1 LNTIDVF
8 AGTWREWTITL
19 RVDNLLTNWGRGVG
33 VSVRFRVACI
43 PGLGLLLGACTTV
56 FSSESLIRP
65 SNQDAQ
71 AIGISYTLPKALI
84 RGKVVVDPSNAAFVM
99 CLLSKPVSVADAQQ
113 QYYMPFNNS
122 PFSADKFTVQKDD
135 TSGRLTSIN
144 VTTID
149 RFEEFAIN
157 LAKSAGALTA
167 LFKQEQGQ
175 LSMSMCGA
183 ENPAVVVLA
192 TFDIDPSED
201 AQFKGDLAAVN
212 DVVLRFARQKAQ
224 QCTPQRVSRGKKVA
238 PDTTEADEA
247 CNEYHRIAITYDQR
261 NPPIRMQWILPRAP
275 RAPKPDCS
283 VGFCY
288 RHTLPHTV
296 QVAMAGSSVHSYT
309 YQLPNASPVVAM
321 DITRAITVTKTTK
334 IEFGDLGQMTKIVV
348 QKGKDDGTK
357 GSEAE
362 GLALL
367 PMSVINAYF
376 GALSETGQI
385 IGKGVTPEKQ
395 RNENKA
401 AVDQAEAEKL
411 KQQTDA
417 ATQLKAQTDKAAAEA
432 AKEDYAIIASNG
444 LSVSKLKADELASR
458 QDQDPGRKK
467 DGGPG
472 EGGPQGPGTAPKR

>member
-1 LNTIDVF
+1 
-8 AGTWREWTITL
+8 
-19 RVDNLLTNWGRGVG
+19 
-33 VSVRFRVACI
+33 VRFRVACI
-43 PGLGLLLGACTTV
+43 PGLGLLLAACTTV
-56 FSSESLIRP
+56 FSSESLVRP
-65 SNQDAQ
+65 SHQDAQ
-71 AIGISYTLPKALI
+71 AIGISYTLPKAVI
-84 RGKVVVDPSNAAFVM
+84 RGKVVVDPLTAAFVM

-149 RFEEFAIN
+149 RFEEFAVN

-167 LFKQEQGQ
+167 LFRQEQGQ
-175 LSMSMCGA
+175 LSKSMCA
-183 ENPAVVVLA
+183 ADNAAVVVLA

-201 AQFKGDLAAVN
+201 VQFKGDLAAVN
-212 DVVLRFARQKAQ
+212 EVVLRFARQKAQ
-224 QCTPQRVSRGKKVA
+224 QCTPQRVSRGKKGAV
-238 PDTTEADEA
+238 DTSEVDEA
-247 CNEYHRIAITYDQR
+247 CREYHRMAITYDQR

-385 IGKGVTPEKQ
+385 IGKGATSEKEKIQ
-395 RNENKA
+395 NKA
-401 AVDQAEAEKL
+401 ASDQADADKL

-417 ATQLKAQTDKAAAEA
+417 ATQIKNENDKIATEA

-444 LSVSKLKADELASR
+444 LNVTKLKADAPPARPNE
-458 QDQDPGRKK
+458 DPENPKNNGVP
-467 DGGPG
+467 GG
-472 EGGPQGPGTAPKR
+472 GGPQGPGTAPKT